1 MHIKKN
7 QIFTFIFLA
16 LILISFLSFI
26 KPVSAVNDFLRD
38 IGDAGRPILTWLF
51 GEVSGDVS
59 NVGSLGEFL
68 VFKLLFFFLLLTITC
83 VAVKRIPHFGENIF
97 VTGFISV
104 IVSLL
109 ATRYLASTALINFIW
124 LQYGVLGILIT
135 SMLPFVIFFFFIESF
150 SSSLIRRI
158 GWLAYAGIFFVLA
171 YVRWT
176 DFAISDTWN
185 YGYIY
190 IFVAVI
196 ALGLMI
202 WDKAVHSVISYRRI
216 SKISNSHTKIQIM
229 DLRHDM
235 DEVKKKILKTET
247 REERE
252 ILQRQIKNI
261 KYKIQSL
268 LNS

>member
-26 KPVSAVNDFLRD
+26 KPISAKNTFLEKISR
-38 IGDAGRPILTWLF
+38 GGEPILTWLF
-51 GEVSGDVS
+51 GNVSGNS
-59 NVGSLGEFL
+59 SLGEFL

-83 VAVKRIPHFGENIF
+83 VAVKRVPHFGENNFI
-97 VTGFISV
+97 VGVISV
-104 IVSLL
+104 IVSIL
-109 ATRYLASTALINFIW
+109 ATRYLATTSLINFIW

-135 SMLPFVIFFFFIESF
+135 SILPFTIFFFFIESF

-158 GWLAYAGIFFVLA
+158 GWLAYAGIFFALA
-171 YVRWT
+171 YVRWE
-176 DFAISDTWN
+176 DFAVDSSKLN

-196 ALGLMI
+196 ALGLLI
-202 WDKAVHSVISYRRI
+202 WDKAIHSVITYRGI
-216 SKISNSHTKIQIM
+216 SKISDSHTKIQIM
-229 DLRHDM
+229 ELRHDI
-235 DEVKKKILKTET
+235 DELKKKILKTED
-247 REERE
+247 RAERE
-252 ILQRQIKNI
+252 NIMKQIKNKKYQI
-261 KYKIQSL
+261 KAL

>member
-26 KPVSAVNDFLRD
+26 KPVSAESTFLTE
-38 IGDAGRPILTWLF
+38 ISDAGRPILEWLF
-51 GEVSGDVS
+51 GNVSGT
-59 NVGSLGEFL
+59 GPLGEFL

-83 VAVKRIPHFGENIF
+83 VAVKRVPHFGENNF
-97 VTGFISV
+97 VVGVISV
-104 IVSLL
+104 IVSIL
-109 ATRYLASTALINFIW
+109 ATRYLATTALINFIW

-135 SMLPFVIFFFFIESF
+135 SILPFAIFFFFIESF

-158 GWLAYAGIFFVLA
+158 GWLAYAGIFFSLA
-171 YVRWT
+171 FVRYK
-176 DFAISDTWN
+176 DFATTSFN
-185 YGYIY
+185 YAWIY
-190 IFVAVI
+190 AFVAVI
-196 ALGLMI
+196 ALGLLI
-202 WDKAVHSVISYRRI
+202 WDKAVHSVISYRSI

-252 ILQRQIKNI
+252 ILQRQIRNI
-261 KYKIQSL
+261 KYKIKSL